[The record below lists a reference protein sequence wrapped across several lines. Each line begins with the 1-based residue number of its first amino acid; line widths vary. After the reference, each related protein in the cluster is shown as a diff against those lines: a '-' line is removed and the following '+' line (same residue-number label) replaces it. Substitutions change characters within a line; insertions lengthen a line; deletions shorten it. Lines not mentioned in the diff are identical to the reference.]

1 VRSLPVIRC
10 LYLAATLFAVGCS
23 PAARIADA
31 SGVIRAN
38 AESSLDRFA
47 RVETYGA
54 AAGDRRIV
62 TEAQGG
68 AGEQRAIIGATE
80 AIVQALPGVKDVVP
94 WWATMLTYG
103 AVALAIVGIVALLWM
118 TGIGQFLRT
127 LLAGV
132 TGLVPRRQM
141 RDADLAAK
149 VMDEASAEG
158 IREYIAARR
167 AADPMFDIAYRKAQD
182 ERKRQNQGS
191 QGANPA

>member
-167 AADPMFDIAYRKAQD
+167 AADPVFDIAYRKAQD
-182 ERKRQNQGS
+182 ERKRQSQGS
-191 QGANPA
+191 QGTNPA

>member
-1 VRSLPVIRC
+1 MRSLPVIRC

-191 QGANPA
+191 QGAHPA

>member
-1 VRSLPVIRC
+1 MRSLPVIRC

-38 AESSLDRFA
+38 AESSLDRFG

-62 TEAQGG
+62 TEARKG
-68 AGEQRAIIGATE
+68 ASEQRAIIGASQT
-80 AIVQALPGVKDVVP
+80 IVSALPGVKDVVP

-118 TGIGQFLRT
+118 TGVGQFLRT
-127 LLAGV
+127 LLASVG
-132 TGLVPRRQM
+132 GFIPRRQ
-141 RDADLAAK
+141 RQDADLAAK

-167 AADPMFDIAYRKAQD
+167 AADPMFDIAFRKAHD
-182 ERKRQNQGS
+182 ERKRQDQAGKGTD
-191 QGANPA
+191 GA

>member
-1 VRSLPVIRC
+1 MRSLPVIRC

>member
-149 VMDEASAEG
+149 VMDEASVEG

-191 QGANPA
+191 

>member
-1 VRSLPVIRC
+1 MRSLSVIRC

-31 SGVIRAN
+31 SGVIRSN

-47 RVETYGA
+47 RVETYGVT
-54 AAGDRRIV
+54 AGDRRIV

-182 ERKRQNQGS
+182 ERKRQSQGS
-191 QGANPA
+191 QGAHPA